1 MKRNL
6 AQLSSQVFD
15 LLVIGGGIYGV
26 CIAWDAAL
34 RGLSVALVEKGDF
47 GHATSANSLRVIH
60 GGLRYLQHGDIPRM
74 RQSIRERTVFMQIA
88 PHLVQPFPIVI
99 PTYGHGLRGREIFSL
114 ALSIDNLVGFDRN
127 RLKDPNKHLPGGRL
141 LSKEECIRRF
151 PYVEKKRLTG
161 GVVVYDC
168 QMDSSERLVLSLA
181 RSAAAAGAEMA
192 NYTEVTELTS
202 ENSRVTGVKA
212 RDALTGNDEFRIR
225 AKVTVNASGPW
236 MDHVLG
242 LLPGHRGQP
251 RLALSRAFNLLI
263 RREVIP
269 RYAVGVYG
277 QTFYKDSDAFLRKG
291 SRLYFIIP
299 WRDRSLI
306 GTAHLPHDGDP
317 NNVEV
322 TEIEIETFLSDLNK
336 GCQSIGLR
344 RDDVAR
350 VYAGLLPMASYGREG
365 IQLVKHPRLYD
376 HRAEGLDG
384 LISVSGVKF
393 TEARRVAEKVVNK
406 TFVHLGKPSPKCSTA
421 VTPVHGGE
429 IERFGTFVSQAIE
442 RRPMGLSADITRD
455 LVHNYGSAYHE
466 ILQYLDSPCVRIQPA
481 FSGTAPAPSAP
492 SMPTKGDEDL
502 SPVLGALVRHAVRDE
517 MAKKLSDLV
526 FRRTW
531 LGNTANIGPAH
542 LRTCAAVM
550 AHELGWHSIKA
561 QKELEDVKSMMASD
575 PGGESI
581 GSRDGSEVS
590 VKAAP

>member
-1 MKRNL
+1 
-6 AQLSSQVFD
+6 
-15 LLVIGGGIYGV
+15 
-26 CIAWDAAL
+26 
-34 RGLSVALVEKGDF
+34 
-47 GHATSANSLRVIH
+47 
-60 GGLRYLQHGDIPRM
+60 M